1 MSELPERVGT
11 IGAGNMAEAIL
22 HGLVRAG
29 LAPTNL
35 IASDP
40 ATARLEHLHT
50 VLGIETTPDNAEVV
64 RRAEVVVIAVK
75 PQTLEAALAGLPRD
89 PSPLFV
95 SIVAGT
101 PLAVLRTHLGPEAR
115 VVRTMPNTPAL
126 VGGGITA
133 IAADP
138 ITPDQDIARAESVLA
153 SVGRVV
159 RVPETQLDAVTG
171 LSGSGPAYVFL
182 LVEALT
188 DAGVREGLAESVA
201 QDLATETVLGA
212 GRLLR
217 ESGDSA
223 SVLRE
228 RVSSP
233 GGTTLAGLAAL
244 EEGDF
249 TAIVAAAVRAAT
261 KRSRELGG

>member
-171 LSGSGPAYVFL
+171 LSGSVRCTGSGDRDGPRRGA
-182 LVEALT
+182 AT
-188 DAGVREGLAESVA
+188 SGVRGLSLRASRTCQLPGRNHA
-201 QDLATETVLGA
+201 RRPRGSRG
-212 GRLLR
+212 GRLYR
-217 ESGDSA
+217 HRRRGGASGHEA
-223 SVLRE
+223 
-228 RVSSP
+228 
-233 GGTTLAGLAAL
+233 
-244 EEGDF
+244 
-249 TAIVAAAVRAAT
+249 VA
-261 KRSRELGG
+261 